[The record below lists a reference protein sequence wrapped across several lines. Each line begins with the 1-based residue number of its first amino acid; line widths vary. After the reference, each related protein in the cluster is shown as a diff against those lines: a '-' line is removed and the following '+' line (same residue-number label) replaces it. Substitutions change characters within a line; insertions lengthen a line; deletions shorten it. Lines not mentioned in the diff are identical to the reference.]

1 VFAAASWGDHRAAAG
16 RLVAGSA
23 WVYALSIAVCCT
35 AWTCLGSAG
44 CAAAAGVWF
53 FPICPGSMLAMLLG
67 WMVVRQM
74 IRIAKTYRITSI
86 ADPLASRDGERPPL
100 AGLVAL
106 IPVLGMV
113 PCIALQL
120 KAVASGCAVLTLPL
134 GPPARIANDRWHD
147 STLFVVLFLACST
160 LGFGA
165 RHLDSSERHEGL
177 VAAIAFESVVKLLA
191 FVAVGTFA
199 SFLLFSSPAAIF
211 EQTRSVASL
220 RELLS
225 FKQGQPFA
233 CVQCAGTTALAFFAV
248 LFLSRLFQVMVVKNV
263 DQRRLMC
270 AVWLFALPIAFAS
283 LLYFCLGHTEP
294 ENFVLSLSLSL
305 LLLLLLSLPLAEG
318 HTLLALVA
326 FVGGLS
332 AATGMVIAEPQMCPP
347 WSATT

>member
-1 VFAAASWGDHRAAAG
+1 
-16 RLVAGSA
+16 
-23 WVYALSIAVCCT
+23 
-35 AWTCLGSAG
+35 
-44 CAAAAGVWF
+44 
-53 FPICPGSMLAMLLG
+53 MLAMLLG

-106 IPVLGMV
+106 IPV

-147 STLFVVLFLACST
+147 STRFVVLFLACST

-199 SFLLFSSPAAIF
+199 SFVLFSSPAAIF

-220 RELLS
+220 RGLLS

-248 LFLSRLFQVMVVKNV
+248 LFLSRLFQVMVVKTV

-270 AVWLFALPIAFAS
+270 AVWLFALYLLLINLFVLPIAFAS
-283 LLYFCLGHTEP
+283 LLYFCPGHTEP
-294 ENFVLSLSLSL
+294 ENFVLSLPLSLSL
-305 LLLLLLSLPLAEG
+305 LLPLAEG